1 MNERLRVDGYFVKVR
16 MNFNSY
22 IHTRIATYI
31 WIYMYIFYAFSTL
44 YFHGMSMNTGLLFLI
59 EYFTILTIYFFMMVD
74 GVLSEKCYAL
84 QYKLG

>member
-1 MNERLRVDGYFVKVR
+1 MD
-16 MNFNSY
+16 
-22 IHTRIATYI
+22 I
-31 WIYMYIFYAFSTL
+31 YIFYAFSTL